1 MNAQG
6 IDKIKKIIIEI
17 FKDVGFQLE
26 IKTNLKQLEF
36 LDVKFN
42 LITSLH
48 APYKKPND
56 NLLYINTSSNHPPQ
70 VIKQLIP
77 STRDYVK
84 IRLMNKF

>member
-6 IDKIKKIIIEI
+6 IDKIKKIIIKM

-42 LITSLH
+42 LITGLY

-84 IRLMNKF
+84 ILLMNKF

>member
-6 IDKIKKIIIEI
+6 IDKIKKIIIKM

-42 LITSLH
+42 LITGLY